1 MQINRTVSKS
11 KEVVYN
17 VEDGD
22 VMQFRAVIDE
32 QHVLQVVYS
41 KEEMT
46 RAHSRVLEKL
56 VSKAKQRDGIKSY
69 NVMYGYQLREVEG
82 ELLITPVPV
91 TA

>member
-32 QHVLQVVYS
+32 QHVLQVVYP

-46 RAHSRVLEKL
+46 RAHSRVLRK
-56 VSKAKQRDGIKSY
+56 SSSRKPKQRDGIKSAKRY
-69 NVMYGYQLREVEG
+69 VRLS
-82 ELLITPVPV
+82 V
-91 TA
+91 T

>member
-41 KEEMT
+41 KK
-46 RAHSRVLEKL
+46 R
-56 VSKAKQRDGIKSY
+56 
-69 NVMYGYQLREVEG
+69 
-82 ELLITPVPV
+82 
-91 TA
+91 